1 MHSTPAD
8 RFAMDTDSHS
18 VSSRIPMGR
27 TAASSS
33 LPPELKA
40 LLNQFGNKFWQFDA
54 IKIAQ
59 MLSPTVTPPP
69 NLVNVAYSLLQ
80 QKPSDWPKDAKYGS
94 FHEPLTNSLNDFLDA
109 SHRALDLSDPPIIER
124 DARWYTDLG
133 FRQLQDPSCAFHDFG
148 VIKREALGGINFR
161 NAGQQMDLAIP
172 VKLDEDWPAVVA
184 QAARSGQLLYAACH
198 LRIFGLIIGFRYT
211 TLELR
216 FLIIHRGGMTASKPL
231 SVVEEQGKKDIIR
244 VFLSILTWRT
254 EEDAGI
260 PKFVRDGISIDIHDA
275 GEDL

>member
-1 MHSTPAD
+1 MHSVPAD
-8 RFAMDTDSHS
+8 RFVMAAHTHSSSSH
-18 VSSRIPMGR
+18 IPMGR

-40 LLNQFGNKFWQFDA
+40 LLNEFGNRFWQFDA
-54 IKIAQ
+54 IRIAQ

-69 NLVNVAYSLLQ
+69 NLVDVAHSLLQ
-80 QKPSDWPKDAKYGS
+80 QKPSDWPKDAKDSS
-94 FHEPLTNSLNDFLDA
+94 FHEPLTDSLNDFLDA
-109 SHRALDLSDPPIIER
+109 SHRALDLSDPLIIER
-124 DARWYTDLG
+124 DARWYTDLR
-133 FRQLQDPSCAFHDFG
+133 FRQLEDGSCG
-148 VIKREALGGINFR
+148 VRGRGAIKREALGGIKVR
-161 NAGQQMDLAIP
+161 NADQRIDLAIP

-184 QAARSGQLLYAACH
+184 QAARSAQILYAACQ

-216 FLIIHRGGMTASKPL
+216 FLIVHRGGVTASKPL

-244 VFLSILTWRT
+244 VFLSVLTWRT

-260 PKFVRDGISIDIHDA
+260 PKFVRDGITIDTHDA
-275 GEDL
+275 GGDL